1 MSRITLVVATG
12 RSAIVARRFRVNPAE
27 LAPYPHLPSN
37 HERIPMTKTSKITL
51 AVLGVLVVALI
62 GGYIGAGFRGGS
74 SGEAGTGSTGEAAFL
89 QKIKDR
95 GELRVGVALAP
106 PMTAQQADGTLGGPN
121 LIPLQE
127 LAKEL
132 NVKLTPVPAEW
143 SNIVAGLQADRYDF
157 AANLDATVERSLAI
171 QFTIPVYEYQ
181 GVFAVKAD
189 SPYRTSADVIGS
201 GQPIATAQGS
211 APEAALKNSG
221 VSVQSIDNYTNAI
234 ATVKAGRA
242 VAEFT
247 DLPTVEAQTQADPSL
262 KIIIPDPP
270 IYSATAN
277 YGVPSSIDPW
287 SMQVVNTSI
296 QRAKDSGQLTQAY
309 KDVNY
314 FDIDNLPA
322 NLVKQ

>member
-1 MSRITLVVATG
+1 
-12 RSAIVARRFRVNPAE
+12 
-27 LAPYPHLPSN
+27 
-37 HERIPMTKTSKITL
+37 MTKTSKITL
-51 AVLGVLVVALI
+51 AVLGVVIVALI

-74 SGEAGTGSTGEAAFL
+74 PAEAAAATGSGEAAFL

-106 PMTAQQADGTLGGPN
+106 PMTAQQPDGSLGGPN

-127 LAKEL
+127 LATEL
-132 NVKLTPVPAEW
+132 GVKLTPVPADW

-171 QFTIPVYEYQ
+171 QFTVPVYEYQ

-211 APEAALKNSG
+211 APEAALKNAG
-221 VSVQSIDNYTNAI
+221 VTVQSIDNYTNAI

-247 DLPTVEAQTQADPSL
+247 DLPTVEAQTQADPTL
-262 KIIIPDPP
+262 KIIVPEPP

-277 YGVPSSIDPW
+277 YGVPNTIDPW
-287 SMQVVNTSI
+287 SLQTVNTAI

-314 FDIDNLPA
+314 FDIDNLPT